1 MPKEF
6 TFTPKFKLIVD
17 HLKAV
22 RTLNDYVNGAGLKKD
37 MQDLAN
43 YLRQDLSSS
52 VLRPA
57 GWEDLHPSEG
67 GLYSSP
73 LGDNALLPKWSV
85 VEDDVIA
92 IEISPAW

>member
-22 RTLNDYVNGAGLKKD
+22 RTLNEYVNGAGLKKD

-57 GWEDLHPSEG
+57 GWEDLYPSEG
-67 GLYSSP
+67 GLYSS
-73 LGDNALLPKWSV
+73 LGG
-85 VEDDVIA
+85 
-92 IEISPAW
+92 